1 MAYETWR
8 IAALGVLAVLI
19 LVPVTLP
26 VAILRELVQ
35 ARFDVSETLTSLFMS
50 VNMLGAVFAAPIA
63 GALAD
68 RHGRRREIVSAALVV
83 DGVLLAALSLPV
95 SFPVFLAIRFAEG
108 CAHISALSMLLGI
121 AANARGGEGRGW
133 VMGLVGGGI
142 TLGVAL
148 GAGAGAALAS
158 VDVLAPL
165 RAGAVV
171 VLLAAGV
178 AWLVLRDSSGGEAR
192 PGFAQIAAAVRRHR
206 VLLVPLAFSF
216 IDRFTVGFYTTT
228 FSLYVSRIFSLEPS
242 RRGLLIMAFMLP
254 FALLSFPFGRL
265 SERGS
270 RVLML
275 CVGSAAYG
283 VGTAALPWIPL
294 DWLPAAMAAVG
305 VCAAVM
311 FVPSLLLTQE
321 LAPEEVRTTAMGAF
335 NAAGSLGFI
344 IGPIAGGLVSE
355 GVAGSFG
362 WLAGYRAAFAVAG
375 LSVLICVA
383 ATLPALRAA
392 VQRGATR

>member
-1 MAYETWR
+1 MPLSTSR
-8 IAALGVLAVLI
+8 VAALGLLAVLI

-26 VAILRELVQ
+26 VAILRELVHS
-35 ARFDVSETLTSLFMS
+35 RFGVSETLTSLFMS
-50 VNMLGAVFAAPIA
+50 INMLGAVLSAPLV

-68 RHGRRREIVSAALVV
+68 RHGRRREIIAASLLL
-83 DGVLLAALSLPV
+83 DGALLYALSLPV
-95 SFPVFLAIRFAEG
+95 SFPVFMLIRFAEG
-108 CAHISALSMLLGI
+108 CAHIAALSMLLGI
-121 AANARGGEGRGW
+121 AANERSGEGRGW

-158 VDVLAPL
+158 QGVLVPL
-165 RAGAVV
+165 RAGAGVV
-171 VLLAAGV
+171 VIAALV
-178 AWLVLRDSSGGEAR
+178 AWGVVRESEGGESR
-192 PGFAQIAAAVRRHR
+192 PELGEITAAIREVP

-228 FSLYVSRIFSLEPS
+228 FSLYVSRIFGLEPS
-242 RRGLLIMAFMLP
+242 RRGLLIVAFMLP

-265 SERGS
+265 SERSS
-270 RVLML
+270 RVVML
-275 CVGSAAYG
+275 GAGSVAYAI
-283 VGTAALPWIPL
+283 GTALLPWVPL
-294 DWLPAAMAAVG
+294 DWLTVAMIGVG

-321 LAPEEVRTTAMGAF
+321 LAPASVRTTAMGAF

-344 IGPIAGGLVSE
+344 IGPIAGGLTSE
-355 GVAGSFG
+355 LVAQSYG
-362 WLAGYRAAFAVAG
+362 WLAGYRAAFGVAG
-375 LSVLICVA
+375 ASVLICVA

-392 VQRGATR
+392 VTRGATR

>member
-8 IAALGVLAVLI
+8 VAALGILAVLI

-35 ARFDVSETLTSLFMS
+35 TRFDVSESLTSLFMS
-50 VNMLGAVFAAPIA
+50 INMLGAVVAAPIA

-68 RHGRRREIVSAALVV
+68 RHGRRREIVSLALVA
-83 DGVLLAALSLPV
+83 DGALLYALALPV
-95 SFPVFLAIRFAEG
+95 SFPVFMAIRFAEG
-108 CAHISALSMLLGI
+108 CAHIAALSMLLGI
-121 AANARGGEGRGW
+121 AAGERRGEGRGW

-158 VDVLAPL
+158 RDVLLPL
-165 RAGAVV
+165 RAGAGIV
-171 VLLAAGV
+171 LAAAV
-178 AWLVLRDSSGGEAR
+178 FAHLVLRERDVAEAR
-192 PGFAQIAAAVRRHR
+192 PPFSEIRAALHRHR
-206 VLLVPLAFSF
+206 ELLVPLAFSF

-270 RVLML
+270 RVWML
-275 CVGSAAYG
+275 CGGSVAYG
-283 VGTAALPWIPL
+283 IGTAALPWIPVE
-294 DWLPAAMAAVG
+294 WLMLAMAGVG
-305 VCAAVM
+305 ICAAVM

-321 LAPEEVRTTAMGAF
+321 LAPAELRTTAMGAF

-344 IGPIAGGLVSE
+344 VGPVAGGLVSE

-362 WLAGYRAAFAVAG
+362 WLAGYRAAFGLAG
-375 LSVLICVA
+375 CSVLVCVA
-383 ATLPALRAA
+383 LTLPTLRAA
-392 VQRGATR
+392 VRRGSTR